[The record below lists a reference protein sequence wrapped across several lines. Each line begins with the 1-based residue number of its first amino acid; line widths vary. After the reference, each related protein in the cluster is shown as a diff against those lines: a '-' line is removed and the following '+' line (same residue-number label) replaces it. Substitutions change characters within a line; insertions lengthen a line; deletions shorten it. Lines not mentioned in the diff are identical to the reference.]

1 MARSNNPFIDD
12 LFAGG
17 RSCSAPAGYLDGAH
31 SCRYRLISLLCAR
44 EGDNIV
50 DVLESITAP
59 EAVKAIFLTFVPF

>member
-1 MARSNNPFIDD
+1 MIYS
-12 LFAGG
+12 LGG
-17 RSCSAPAGYLDGAH
+17 VHAALPSGYLDGAH

-50 DVLESITAP
+50 DLLERVTAP